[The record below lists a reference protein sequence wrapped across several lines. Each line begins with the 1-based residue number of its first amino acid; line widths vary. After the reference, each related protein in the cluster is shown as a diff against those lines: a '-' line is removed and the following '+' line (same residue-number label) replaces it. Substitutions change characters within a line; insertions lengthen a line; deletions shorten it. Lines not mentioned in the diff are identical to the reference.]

1 MVNVPMS
8 IPRSGAAHASKG
20 FTLIELVVVMAIVAL
35 LVALA
40 APRYFQSVDRS
51 KEAVLRSNLATVRDA
66 LDKYYGDTG
75 KYPDQLADLVK
86 KRYLRAMPTDPIAE
100 STTSWIIVPPEDPEK
115 GGVYDIHSGAKGT
128 TADGVPY
135 GEL

>member
-1 MVNVPMS
+1 MVNNQMS
-8 IPRSGAAHASKG
+8 IPRGRAGRIARG

-40 APRYFQSVDRS
+40 APRYFKSVDRS
-51 KEAVLRSNLATVRDA
+51 KDAVLRSNLATVRDA

-75 KYPDQLADLVK
+75 KYPDELADLVTK
-86 KRYLRAMPTDPIAE
+86 KYLRTMPTDPIAE

-115 GGVYDIHSGAKGT
+115 GGVYDIRSGAKGS
-128 TADGVPY
+128 TADGIPY
-135 GEL
+135 GDL